1 VRARL
6 VLLALLALTGAG
18 SASLASGR
26 AACRLDYPP
35 RAACYA
41 EQDLLRLGPVG
52 VATGLE
58 VRLEGEARVY
68 PYLAFLFNGQAW
80 WAAFQLGQGVF
91 SLSVGLTW

>member
-1 VRARL
+1 MRARL
-6 VLLALLALTGAG
+6 VLLALLALIGAA
-18 SASLASGR
+18 SSSLAAGR